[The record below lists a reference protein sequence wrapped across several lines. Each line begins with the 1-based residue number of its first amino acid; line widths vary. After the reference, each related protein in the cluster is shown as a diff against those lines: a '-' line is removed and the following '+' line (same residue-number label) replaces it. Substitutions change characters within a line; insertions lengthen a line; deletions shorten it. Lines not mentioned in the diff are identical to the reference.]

1 MNRLPLPLRALG
13 LGFVCG
19 MRSMLG
25 PALVRPKIAAA
36 PADSILRDAAASPLA
51 ATLLPI
57 LSAGEL
63 IGDKLPG
70 APDRTIL
77 PSVLFR
83 STSGAAV
90 AASVYETEQE
100 SPVLG
105 AILGVA
111 GALAATYGIYYL
123 RRAASQRNALPDTAL
138 GLIEDV
144 AAFGI
149 GRLMLR

>member
-1 MNRLPLPLRALG
+1 MVINMTRLPLPVRALG

-19 MRSMLG
+19 MRSLLG
-25 PALVRPKIAAA
+25 PALVRRQIAAV
-36 PADSILRDAAASPLA
+36 SPLA

-70 APDRTIL
+70 APNRTIL
-77 PSVLFR
+77 PSVVFR
-83 STSGAAV
+83 SASGAAV
-90 AASVYETEQE
+90 AASVYKAEQE
-100 SPVLG
+100 SPAVGAVLG
-105 AILGVA
+105 IA
-111 GALAATYGIYYL
+111 GALAATYGVFYL
-123 RRAASQRNALPDTAL
+123 RQAASQRTALPNVAL

-144 AAFGI
+144 AAYGI